1 MELCSRRG
9 CSRNH
14 CAREENLRIQLRTP
28 LKKPA
33 WLCLGLLLAVL
44 PAMAQNSQPS
54 EEVTPPEQSSSVQ
67 GAQIND
73 LNGDGLGETLD
84 VFTAKHPKLKC
95 TKRNDTLSDCHVWEG
110 VSFAGV
116 TVKGVEKCGSETPEV
131 SLVVDCLQGIDA
143 HFVNKLLAG
152 ISYIMAGN
160 DGSKDAVVSA
170 LKREFGTPT
179 TEDKDQTT
187 WSSDVLI
194 LTVTLLKPNP
204 KSSYVEI
211 TLDLKPSDTGEDI

>member
-1 MELCSRRG
+1 M
-9 CSRNH
+9 
-14 CAREENLRIQLRTP
+14 REENLRIQLRKKLKTP
-28 LKKPA
+28 V
-33 WLCLGLLLAVL
+33 WLILAL
-44 PAMAQNSQPS
+44 FLAAFPAMAQNSQPS

-95 TKRNDTLSDCHVWEG
+95 AKRNDTLSDCHVWDG

-116 TVKGVEKCGSETPEV
+116 GVKGVEKCGSETPDG

-143 HFVNKLLAG
+143 HFVNNLLAG
-152 ISYIMAGN
+152 ISYLVAGD
-160 DGSKDAVVSA
+160 DGSKNTVVSA
-170 LKREFGTPT
+170 LKKEFGPPT

-194 LTVTLLKPNP
+194 LSVTLLKPNQ

>member
-1 MELCSRRG
+1 
-9 CSRNH
+9 
-14 CAREENLRIQLRTP
+14 LRIN
-28 LKKPA
+28 LKKSA
-33 WLCLGLLLAVL
+33 WIALGIFFAAF
-44 PAMAQNSQPS
+44 PAMAQKSQPS

-67 GAQIND
+67 GSQIND

-95 TKRNDTLSDCHVWEG
+95 TKRNDTLSDCHVWDG

-116 TVKGVEKCGSETPEV
+116 SARGVEKCDSETPDV

-152 ISYIMAGN
+152 ISYLVAGD
-160 DGSKDAVVSA
+160 DGSKDAVISA
-170 LKREFGTPT
+170 LKKEFGPPT
-179 TEDKDQTT
+179 TMDKDQAV

-194 LTVTLLKPNP
+194 LSVTLLKPNQ

>member
-1 MELCSRRG
+1 MSI
-9 CSRNH
+9 
-14 CAREENLRIQLRTP
+14 NL
-28 LKKPA
+28 KNPA
-33 WLCLGLLLAVL
+33 WIVLGFFLAAF
-44 PAMAQNSQPS
+44 PAMAQKSQPS

-95 TKRNDTLSDCHVWEG
+95 TKRNDTWSDCHVWDG
-110 VSFAGV
+110 VSIAGV
-116 TVKGVEKCGSETPEV
+116 SAKGLEKCDTEKPDV

-152 ISYIMAGN
+152 ISYLVAG
-160 DGSKDAVVSA
+160 DGVSKDSIVSA
-170 LKREFGTPT
+170 LKKEFGPPT
-179 TEDKDQTT
+179 TMDKDQAV
-187 WSSDVLI
+187 WSSEVLI
-194 LTVTLLKPNP
+194 LSVTLLKPNP

>member
-1 MELCSRRG
+1 M
-9 CSRNH
+9 
-14 CAREENLRIQLRTP
+14 REENLKIK
-28 LKKPA
+28 LKKSA
-33 WLCLGLLLAVL
+33 WIVLGIFVVAF
-44 PAMAQNSQPS
+44 PAMAQKSQPS

-95 TKRNDTLSDCHVWEG
+95 TKRNDTLSDCHVWDG

-116 TVKGVEKCGSETPEV
+116 SARGVEKCGSETTDG

-152 ISYIMAGN
+152 ISYLVAG
-160 DGSKDAVVSA
+160 DDASKDAVISA
-170 LKREFGTPT
+170 LKKEFGPPT

-194 LTVTLLKPNP
+194 LSVTLLKPNQ

>member
-1 MELCSRRG
+1 MK
-9 CSRNH
+9 
-14 CAREENLRIQLRTP
+14 IK
-28 LKKPA
+28 LKKSA
-33 WLCLGLLLAVL
+33 WIVLGIFVVAF
-44 PAMAQNSQPS
+44 PAMAQKSQPS

-95 TKRNDTLSDCHVWEG
+95 TKRNDTLSDCHVWDG

-116 TVKGVEKCGSETPEV
+116 SARGVEKCGSETTDG

-152 ISYIMAGN
+152 ISYLVAG
-160 DGSKDAVVSA
+160 DDASKDAVISA
-170 LKREFGTPT
+170 LKKEFGPPT

-194 LTVTLLKPNP
+194 LSVTLLKPNQ